1 MKKKYSIKGIDCANC
16 AAKLEAKMNELPEV
30 ESVTLSFTTQQLYV
44 EAENPDEAVKALQ
57 ALADKVEPGTEIG
70 SLKRGKRKAK
80 AHSHEHHHH
89 HDDDGDCCCGHD
101 HDHEHHHHHHGHD
114 ADEIFENIGVE
125 TAKRFTEDGL
135 RAALAKLSE
144 EEDYGAI
151 LRAKGI
157 VQAEDGRW
165 LHFDYVPGETD
176 IRYGSA
182 DYTGRLCVI
191 GTHIDEKALR
201 ELFGV

>member
-1 MKKKYSIKGIDCANC
+1 
-16 AAKLEAKMNELPEV
+16 
-30 ESVTLSFTTQQLYV
+30 
-44 EAENPDEAVKALQ
+44 
-57 ALADKVEPGTEIG
+57 
-70 SLKRGKRKAK
+70 
-80 AHSHEHHHH
+80 
-89 HDDDGDCCCGHD
+89 
-101 HDHEHHHHHHGHD
+101 
-114 ADEIFENIGVE
+114 
-125 TAKRFTEDGL
+125 
-135 RAALAKLSE
+135 
-144 EEDYGAI
+144 
-151 LRAKGI
+151 

>member
-1 MKKKYSIKGIDCANC
+1 MKKKYSITGIDCANC

-101 HDHEHHHHHHGHD
+101 HKHHHHDHDDDGDCCCGHDHDHGHHEHDHDDDGDCCCGHDHDHEHHHHDHD
-114 ADEIFENIGVE
+114 DE
-125 TAKRFTEDGL
+125 D
-135 RAALAKLSE
+135 E
-144 EEDYGAI
+144 EEEEKTSFFAEHKDAIVLAIGA
-151 LRAKGI
+151 
-157 VQAEDGRW
+157 V
-165 LHFDYVPGETD
+165 
-176 IRYGSA
+176 
-182 DYTGRLCVI
+182 
-191 GTHIDEKALR
+191 
-201 ELFGV
+201 